1 MSYKFKAGETYQTR
15 GGADRLI
22 AYISPTDLVTRGTK
36 YRMIAI
42 RSPSKGIVGYT
53 IDGKAIDEDTTNHD
67 LMPPKR
73 QIWVAV
79 WRDRGCAT
87 VKTFACDNECHAE
100 RVASK
105 DNRSR
110 IAVLGPIDVEA
121 EP

>member
-1 MSYKFKAGETYQTR
+1 MTHTFLVGETYQTR
-15 GGADRLI
+15 DGHEAHLLKWVGQSLIGYIWLEGCPLPHRWNSDGA
-22 AYISPTDLVTRGTK
+22 G
-36 YRMIAI
+36 M
-42 RSPSKGIVGYT
+42 
-53 IDGKAIDEDTTNHD
+53 GKFEPYD

-73 QIWVAV
+73 QVWVAV

-87 VKTFACDNECHAE
+87 VQTFACDNECHAE

-105 DNRSR
+105 DIRTR